1 VKPAVAG
8 LAGLVLAGMLA
19 GCSSTGSHG
28 GARDSS
34 TLPNVTL
41 AGLGSEPAVDLGT
54 FKGPAVVN
62 LWASWCGPCRTE
74 LPIYGDFARAYAG
87 KVKVLGVDFQET
99 SASGAIDLLRASR
112 ADYPIVTDPDGRTRA
127 IGLPKLILV
136 DASGRIA
143 FQEYVEIRSA
153 AQLRKL
159 VADHLGISG

>member
-1 VKPAVAG
+1 MRR
-8 LAGLVLAGMLA
+8 VLAVLAAAVLIASLA
-19 GCSSTGSHG
+19 GCSGAAKQG
-28 GARDSS
+28 GAGASS

-41 AGLGSEPAVDLGT
+41 AGLGTDPAVDLGT

-62 LWASWCGPCRTE
+62 LWASWCGPCKTE

-99 SASGAIDLLRASR
+99 SASGAIALLKQSR
-112 ADYPIVTDPDGRTRA
+112 ADYPIVTDPDGKTRA

-136 DASGRIA
+136 DATGRIA

-153 AQLRKL
+153 AQLQKL
-159 VADHLGISG
+159 VADHLGITG

>member
-1 VKPAVAG
+1 MLAAVL
-8 LAGLVLAGMLA
+8 LAAVLAGCGKA
-19 GCSSTGSHG
+19 ATGGPGS
-28 GARDSS
+28 SS
-34 TLPNVTL
+34 TLPDVTL
-41 AGLGSEPAVDLGT
+41 AGLGTNPAVDLGT

-62 LWASWCGPCRTE
+62 LWASWCGPCKSE
-74 LPIYGDFARAYAG
+74 LPIYGDFARTYAG

-99 SASGAIDLLRASR
+99 STSGAIDLLRQSR

-136 DASGRIA
+136 DATGKIA

-159 VADHLGISG
+159 VADHLGITG

>member
-1 VKPAVAG
+1 MKGHRAALAALL
-8 LAGLVLAGMLA
+8 LAGSLAACSASGSPHGA
-19 GCSSTGSHG
+19 GS
-28 GARDSS
+28 SS

-41 AGLGSEPAVDLGT
+41 AGLGGDPAVDLAT
-54 FKGPAVVN
+54 LKGPAVVN
-62 LWASWCGPCRTE
+62 LWASWCGPCKSE

-99 SASGAIDLLRASR
+99 SASGAIDLLKQSR

-136 DASGRIA
+136 DAAGRIV

-153 AQLRKL
+153 GQLQKL
-159 VADHLGISG
+159 VADHLGIAG